1 MNVML
6 TRCRRGL
13 IVVSN
18 RNFLLGAGQP
28 TLVGRLACGRAWIEG
43 TAVAE
48 QRANLPDAKGER

>member
-18 RNFLLGAGQP
+18 RNFLSGAGSP
-28 TLVGRLACGRAWIEG
+28 TLVGKLASGRSWIES
-43 TAVAE
+43 TTVAE
-48 QRANLPDAKGER
+48 QRANLPDA